1 MVKMTKSFNLNFD
14 MNFDMNSDMN
24 SDRHE
29 LWPVDLECLPLPGQ
43 PLKVGCEDYSSLKN
57 TKVHRGVKYGLNPSY
72 KSNAYNVFQF

>member
-1 MVKMTKSFNLNFD
+1 MTKSFNLNFD

-24 SDRHE
+24 SDMNWHE